1 MERGEVGKGEGIE
14 GKGNVVPRSLDLRL
28 CLFARI
34 PRESR
39 KIALGDKR
47 TAGFSWLDGWI
58 GGEWGWPAI
67 VRLLGLQGFS
77 VLLRSMIWIIGK
89 WN

>member
-14 GKGNVVPRSLDLRL
+14 GKGNVVPRPLDPRL

-47 TAGFSWLDGWI
+47 TAGFSWDGWI

>member
-1 MERGEVGKGEGIE
+1 MERGEVGKGGGIE
-14 GKGNVVPRSLDLRL
+14 GKGNVVPRL

-47 TAGFSWLDGWI
+47 TAGFSWDGWI